1 MIVSGLWRWIC
12 YLEAIECQG
21 EDGGEGV
28 DYGADGEADGG
39 ADGGVDDA
47 NGGGEERV
55 AN

>member
-1 MIVSGLWRWIC
+1 MIVSGLWSWIC
-12 YLEAIECQG
+12 YLEAIESQG
-21 EDGGEGV
+21 EDGGERIG
-28 DYGADGEADGG
+28 YGADGG